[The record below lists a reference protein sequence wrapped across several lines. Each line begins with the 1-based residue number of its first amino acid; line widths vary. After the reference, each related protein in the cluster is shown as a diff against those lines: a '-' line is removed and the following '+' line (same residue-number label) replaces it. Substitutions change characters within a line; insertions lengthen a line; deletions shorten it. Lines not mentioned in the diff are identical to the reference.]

1 VSVLTRRSRGTRSH
15 RATVRRDKSE
25 PLYEQLSA
33 AIRDEIRTGALGRD
47 EPLPSEAQLR
57 KRFGVSRVTVR
68 LALRDLRREGLVI
81 ARQGKG
87 TFVRSG
93 AIEHELGEFHT
104 LTEVLAKHGY
114 DRRAEL
120 IFHGE
125 VDPPDAVTA
134 DLALREGER
143 CILVKRRHFMD
154 RTPIALTVM
163 YLPGHVARDWSSAE
177 LEAKTVYELAAHHGL
192 GRVQGHRVL
201 TAAAAPAEVAST
213 LGLST
218 GEPVMLV
225 RSRSVLASDSPF
237 ESSALYFH
245 PRRYAF
251 RIAFGHGGAAPAV
264 DAGYDF

>member
-1 VSVLTRRSRGTRSH
+1 VLTRRATTRAR
-15 RATVRRDKSE
+15 RAAVRRDKSE

-33 AIRDEIRTGALGRD
+33 AIRDDIRTGAIGRD

-87 TFVRSG
+87 TFVRGG

-114 DRRAEL
+114 GRRAEL

-125 VDPPDAVTA
+125 VVAPEAVA
-134 DLALREGER
+134 SDLALGARER
-143 CILVKRRHFMD
+143 CVLVKRRHFMD
-154 RTPIALTVM
+154 RIPVALTVM
-163 YLPGHVARDWSSAE
+163 YLPRSVAGGWSSQE
-177 LEAKTVYELAAHHGL
+177 FEAKTVYQLAADHGL
-192 GRVQGHRVL
+192 GRVEGHRVL
-201 TAAAAPAEVAST
+201 TAAGAPHEVANT
-213 LGLST
+213 LGLT
-218 GEPVMLV
+218 AGEAVLLV
-225 RSRSVLASDSPF
+225 RSRSLLESGSPF

-251 RIAFGHGGAAPAV
+251 RIAFGHGGAAAAV
-264 DAGYDF
+264 DVGHDF